1 MTNRPAGDLYRRYM
15 AAFDAAQR
23 HVRTCEACQPGQACT
38 TGAPLD
44 ERLTRLQAAW
54 IEHLGTRRS

>member
-1 MTNRPAGDLYRRYM
+1 M

-23 HVRTCEACQPGQACT
+23 HARTCEACQPGQACK

-44 ERLTRLQAAW
+44 ERLTRLQVAW
-54 IEHLGTRRS
+54 INHLNTRRS